1 MDIVQTIFDYFL
13 AQLNDNNDDL
23 VYAGNYV
30 FRFFQ
35 DSMTVLEP
43 VTGKL
48 VSEEIDISPVALMTK
63 TPVPFV
69 ESNKR
74 IDWLLEFGILIR
86 MQGQEY
92 DAAVDLDYANIKSV
106 TDALQGAVY
115 TSGTTRYVF
124 KTQEPDYK
132 GYTVLGR
139 SKFAIIT
146 CVMNVTQ
153 IDFGYFGND
162 SVWIVGS
169 KTLDIVSVAKTS
181 TRRFYTA
188 DKKSNTA
195 NDFNRPIGRAV
206 VLEITFNYKDETDLL
221 SEVNGKQT
229 LAKTYTVSETF
240 NSGTAITWTMVVES
254 ASEIQQ
260 KGVVKQLIVRLVE
273 V

>member
-1 MDIVQTIFDYFL
+1 MDIVQSIFDYFIN
-13 AQLNDNNDDL
+13 QLNNNAL
-23 VYAGNYV
+23 GLEYRGNYV
-30 FRFFQ
+30 FRFFA

-74 IDWLLEFGILIR
+74 IDWMLEFGILVRI
-86 MQGQEY
+86 QGQEY
-92 DAAVDLDYANIKSV
+92 DADTDLDYTNIKSV
-106 TDALQGAVY
+106 LDALQGSVL
-115 TSGTTRYVF
+115 TISNKQFTF

-153 IDFGYFGND
+153 IDFGFFGNSSSW
-162 SVWIVGS
+162 SVGG
-169 KTLDIVSVAKTS
+169 KTLDFTQIARSATK
-181 TRRFYTA
+181 RFYTA
-188 DKKSNTA
+188 DKKSDTS
-195 NDFNRPIGRAV
+195 NDFNKPIGRSVAI
-206 VLEITFNYKDETDLL
+206 EITFNYKDETDLL
-221 SEVNGKQT
+221 SEVQGKQT
-229 LAKTYTVSETF
+229 LTKTYTVTETF
-240 NSGTAITWTMVVES
+240 NNTTTNYTMIVES
-254 ASEIQQ
+254 GSEVQI
-260 KGVVKQLIVRLVE
+260 KGVVKQLTIRLVE